1 MGGRGGKHPFWVSI
15 KHLAAD
21 IFSTTKSPVAQCF
34 TSMQSSSDIGLVAN
48 SFHRCWPTAV
58 IILFTSLGG
67 KWRNAVDSPL
77 FDVVEALAAFVLIGI
92 HNGWLNG
99 PSKDS
104 RGGSDHRCI
113 TDASPMR
120 PLHFHHQTT
129 LKSQKVCRSG
139 RPTGFRVSPERKM

>member
-1 MGGRGGKHPFWVSI
+1 MGI

>member
-1 MGGRGGKHPFWVSI
+1 MGGRWGKHPFWGSI

-34 TSMQSSSDIGLVAN
+34 TSIQSSSDIGLVAN

-129 LKSQKVCRSG
+129 LKSQKVCRYG